1 MKSLGIL
8 FVGCGQAAAF
18 HSRILAK
25 HFPEVVRSYLRGT
38 SDRADAMARR
48 YGGRVHR
55 EGMAAA
61 FGDEAVDAV
70 FVTTPPATHLVLTL
84 KALAA
89 GKHVLVEKP
98 AFLEVSEFDLVEAA
112 AKRAGKQVLVAENYF
127 YKPLRRT
134 LSQIIGE
141 GLLGQIRLIEINA
154 VKQQVASGWRL
165 DPALSGGGAL
175 FEGGVHWV
183 SLMANLGLDIDACH
197 GFFPDAPPGHE
208 RTAVFVAEY
217 GQGAVGVLNYSWEIP
232 SKLKGLRLSRIWGTR
247 GSILF
252 ESNGLFA
259 IRTGGLPRISMP
271 VSGDIRGY
279 RAMLADFMRAL
290 RTGAPPEFTLRAARR
305 DVELIQEAYAS
316 ASTSPSVIRSFP

>member
-1 MKSLGIL
+1 MKSIEIL

-25 HFPEVVRSYLRGT
+25 HFPDVVRSYLNGRP
-38 SDRADAMARR
+38 DQADTLART
-48 YGGRVHR
+48 YGGRVHKQ
-55 EGMAAA
+55 GMAAA
-61 FGDEAVDAV
+61 FDDEAVDAV
-70 FVTTPPATHLVLTL
+70 FVTTPPGTHFELTL

-98 AFLEVSEFDLVEAA
+98 AFLDVGEFDSVEAT
-112 AKRAGKQVLVAENYF
+112 AKRVGKQVFVAENYF

-134 LSQIIGE
+134 LSRIVSE
-141 GLLGQIRLIEINA
+141 GSLGQIRLIEINA
-154 VKQQVASGWRL
+154 VKLQVDDGWRL
-165 DPALSGGGAL
+165 DPVLSGGGAL

-259 IRTGGLPRISMP
+259 IRTGRVPRISLP

-279 RAMLADFMRAL
+279 RAMLADFLRAL
-290 RTGAPPEFTLRAARR
+290 RMDVPPEFTLRDARR
-305 DVELIQEAYAS
+305 DVELIQEAYSS
-316 ASTSPSVIRSFP
+316 ASPSSSGIRRFS

>member
-1 MKSLGIL
+1 MKSIEIL
-8 FVGCGQAAAF
+8 FVGCGHAAAL

-25 HFPEVVRSYLRGT
+25 HFPEVVRSYLSGT
-38 SDRADAMARR
+38 SDQADAMARR
-48 YGGRVHR
+48 YGGRVHKL
-55 EGMAAA
+55 GMAAA
-61 FGDEAVDAV
+61 FADQAVDAV
-70 FVTTPPATHLVLTL
+70 FVTTPPATHLELTL

-89 GKHVLVEKP
+89 GKHVVVEKP
-98 AFLEVSEFDLVEAA
+98 AFLDVGEFDSVEAA
-112 AKRAGKQVLVAENYF
+112 AKRAGKQVLVGENYF

-134 LSQIIGE
+134 LSQIVGE

-154 VKQQVASGWRL
+154 VKQQVADGWRL
-165 DPALSGGGAL
+165 DPVLSGGGAL

-259 IRTGGLPRISMP
+259 IRTGGLPRISLS
-271 VSGDIRGY
+271 VFGDIRGY
-279 RAMLADFMRAL
+279 RAMLADFIRAL
-290 RTGAPPEFTLRAARR
+290 RTGALPKFTLRAARR
-305 DVELIQEAYAS
+305 DVELIQEAYSS
-316 ASTSPSVIRSFP
+316 ASTSPSEIRRFP

>member
-1 MKSLGIL
+1 MKSIEIM
-8 FVGCGQAAAF
+8 FVGCGRAAAF
-18 HSRILAK
+18 HSRMLAK
-25 HFPEVVRSYLRGT
+25 HFPEVGRSYLSRT
-38 SDRADAMARR
+38 SEHAYTMART
-48 YGGRVHR
+48 YGGRVR
-55 EGMAAA
+55 GQGMSAALA
-61 FGDEAVDAV
+61 DEAVDAV
-70 FVTTPPATHLVLTL
+70 FVTTPPAAHLELTL
-84 KALAA
+84 EALAA
-89 GKHVLVEKP
+89 GKHVVVEKP
-98 AFLEVSEFDLVEAA
+98 AFLDVGEFDSVEVAA
-112 AKRAGKQVLVAENYF
+112 RRAGRQVLVAENYF

-134 LSQIIGE
+134 LARIVGE

-154 VKQQVASGWRL
+154 VKQQAVDGWRL

-316 ASTSPSVIRSFP
+316 ASTSPSVIRRFP

>member
-1 MKSLGIL
+1 MKRIEIL
-8 FVGCGQAAAF
+8 FVGCGQAAAS

-25 HFPEVVRSYLRGT
+25 HFPEVVRSYLNGKP
-38 SDRADAMARR
+38 DRADALARR
-48 YGGRVHR
+48 YGGRVHKQR
-55 EGMAAA
+55 MAAA
-61 FGDEAVDAV
+61 FADKAVDAV
-70 FVTTPPATHLVLTL
+70 FVTTPPGTHFELTL

-98 AFLEVSEFDLVEAA
+98 AFLDVGEFDSVEAT
-112 AKRAGKQVLVAENYF
+112 AKRVGKQVFVAENYF

-134 LSQIIGE
+134 LSRIVSE
-141 GLLGQIRLIEINA
+141 GSLGQIRLIEINA
-154 VKQQVASGWRL
+154 VKLQVDGGWRL
-165 DPALSGGGAL
+165 DPVLSGGGAL

-259 IRTGGLPRISMP
+259 IRTGGVPRISLP

-279 RAMLADFMRAL
+279 RAMLADFLQAL
-290 RTGAPPEFTLRAARR
+290 RLNVPPKFTLRAARR
-305 DVELIQEAYAS
+305 DVELILEAYSS
-316 ASTSPSVIRSFP
+316 ASPSPSVIRRFS